1 MAINHIYEPLKCTI
15 KMHSRFI
22 LSHLFGL
29 DFFFIVGYIFF
40 STFEIRYVLKS
51 VGYTTS

>member
-29 DFFFIVGYIFF
+29 DFFIVSYIFF
-40 STFEIRYVLKS
+40 STFEIRHVLES